1 MEQIFANP
9 GFKHIADQIISY
21 LDLKSMVNFKQV
33 NQTIANHFKSTKT
46 CQLFFEKLLMKINL
60 EELGQSDFFNGKL
73 ERFSLAKSNRNFDR
87 FTPFQKCDSFEKKS
101 LFGNVTMNNG
111 LRRYID
117 VTNAWKK
124 EEIDQDLMKDLDNRQ
139 KLQCNSLWKMYR
151 MINRFHDEFAEEEEK
166 HDVEVVEV
174 NDDKIFNIV
183 AERLRSTVQE
193 AYKNMN
199 ECPLILALESRQE
212 SLVEKMLENGI
223 LDVCHCTDLNS
234 IFEFGIK
241 FWPSLA
247 IYILRSDLLPLD
259 KNDFQK
265 CLESVKRKRKC
276 HEAEFTFVMV
286 SKSKADKIYR
296 IKQRM
301 KSKRRRI
308 DPETSS
314 DSGTSESSGFLT
326 HGSGPMEEW
335 VLAKDLRL
343 IE

>member
-21 LDLKSMVNFKQV
+21 LDLKSMVNFKKV
-33 NQTIANHFKSTKT
+33 NQTIASHFKSTKT
-46 CQLFFEKLLMKINL
+46 CQLFFEKLLMNIDL
-60 EELGQSDFFNGKL
+60 EELGQSYFFNGNL
-73 ERFSLAKSNRNFDR
+73 ERFSLLKSNRNFDR
-87 FTPFQKCDSFEKKS
+87 FKPFQKCDSFKTESKFKY
-101 LFGNVTMNNG
+101 GK
-111 LRRYID
+111 LRILILD
-117 VTNAWKK
+117 PWKR
-124 EEIDQDLMKDLDNRQ
+124 EEIDQDLMKDLDKNQ

-199 ECPLILALESRQE
+199 ECPLILAIESRQE

>member
-9 GFKHIADQIISY
+9 GFKHIADEIISY

-33 NQTIANHFKSTKT
+33 NQTIASHFKSIKT
-46 CQLFFEKLLMKINL
+46 CQLFFEKLLMKIDL
-60 EELGQSDFFNGKL
+60 EELGQSDFFNGNL
-73 ERFSLAKSNRNFDR
+73 ERFSLAKSNRNFAR
-87 FTPFQKCDSFEKKS
+87 FIPFQKCDSFMQESLGKK
-101 LFGNVTMNNG
+101 LGDGKFWMYLTK
-111 LRRYID
+111 
-117 VTNAWKK
+117 AWKI
-124 EEIDQDLMKDLDNRQ
+124 EEIDQVLMKDLDKKQ

-166 HDVEVVEV
+166 HDVEVIEV
-174 NDDKIFNIV
+174 NDDRIFNIV
-183 AERLRSTVQE
+183 AQRLRSTVQE

-199 ECPLILALESRQE
+199 ECPLILAIESRQE
-212 SLVEKMLENGI
+212 SLVEKMLENRI

-286 SKSKADKIYR
+286 SKSKAEKIY
-296 IKQRM
+296 RM

-308 DPETSS
+308 DPEVSSESS
-314 DSGTSESSGFLT
+314 DSSGFLT
-326 HGSGPMEEW
+326 HGQEW
-335 VLAKDLRL
+335 VLAKDLKL